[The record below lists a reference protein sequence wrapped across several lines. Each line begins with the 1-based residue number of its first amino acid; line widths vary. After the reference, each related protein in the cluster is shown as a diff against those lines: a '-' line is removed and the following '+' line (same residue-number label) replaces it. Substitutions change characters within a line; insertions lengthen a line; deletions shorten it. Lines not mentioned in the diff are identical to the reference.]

1 MNYINDAREKAKRR
15 KSKWNLMLIP
25 AMIIHFGVIFYLSFL
40 LMNYLHGIIYVG
52 QSFMVS
58 SRGIGAI
65 MAAVAPIFG
74 AIPVSMLL
82 GNFIVYLVPPARRV
96 LDSEAGNV
104 PGTSYRDSKKQLLK
118 ITYVLVPISYG
129 VAFIGALLP
138 WYK

>member
-1 MNYINDAREKAKRR
+1 MNYISDAKVKAKRR
-15 KSKWNLMLIP
+15 KSKWNLLLIP
-25 AMIIHFGVIFYLSFL
+25 TVLLSFGLIFYLSFL
-40 LMNYLHGIIYVG
+40 LMDFLHGIVYAG
-52 QSFMVS
+52 QSFTVT

-65 MAAVAPIFG
+65 MAAVGPLFG

-96 LDSEAGNV
+96 LDSEARNV
-104 PGTSYRDSKKQLLK
+104 PGTSYIDSNKKLLK
-118 ITYVLVPISYG
+118 MAYVLVPISYG